1 MLTVE
6 TIRKIRLAAHG
17 KGKSIRQISKD
28 LNLSRNTVRKVLR
41 SDETRF
47 EYHRDSVYRPK
58 LGPFVD
64 VLADWLDAEQA
75 LPAKQRRTAQRLYE
89 GLQGEGY
96 RGAYDSVRRFV
107 KNWRVEHQTTP
118 TDAYIPLDF
127 EAGDAF
133 QFDWSH
139 ETIQLDGVTTAIKVA
154 HIRLSHSR
162 FFLVIAYLRE
172 SQEMV
177 FDAHNRAF
185 AFFGGTCRRGL
196 YDNMKTAVT
205 RVLRGKERDFNRRF
219 EQMCSHYLFEPVACT
234 PAAGWEKGQ
243 VENQVRTIRRRL
255 FTPQR
260 KVKSLEALND
270 ALMGEC
276 LAWAKS
282 RPHPQFK
289 DKTVWAVFEA
299 ERQALM
305 QIQRPF
311 DAYAEREVRVSSTA
325 LVSFDRNRYSVNC
338 SAVGQTVQLRSYA
351 QKIVVVHKGE
361 CVGEHLRC
369 FQRDQMI
376 FDPWHYLPVLERK
389 PGALRNGAPFKHWDL
404 PRSLQRT
411 LTTLKRFPDWDR
423 QFVDILAS
431 VPLYGLEAVASA
443 CGQALLSGS
452 TSRDIVLNLLSRS
465 TQEQDP
471 GEVET
476 PAHLILAEP
485 PVADC
490 ARYDRLR
497 KEVTHA
503 AQ

>member
-1 MLTVE
+1 ME
-6 TIRKIRLAAHG
+6 TIRKIRLAARG
-17 KGKSIRQISKD
+17 GSKSIRQIAKD
-28 LNLSRNTVRKVLR
+28 LNLSRNTVRKALR

-47 EYHRDSVYRPK
+47 EYHRDTVHRPK
-58 LGPFVD
+58 LGPYIAE
-64 VLADWLDAEQA
+64 LSSWLEAERT

-89 GLQGEGY
+89 GLQAEGY

-107 KNWRVEHQTTP
+107 KAWRQENQTTP
-118 TDAYIPLDF
+118 RDAYIPLSFDP
-127 EAGDAF
+127 GDAF

-139 ETIQLDGVTTAIKVA
+139 ETIQLAGVTTAIKVA

-162 FFLVIAYLRE
+162 FFLAVAYLRE

-185 AFFGGTCRRGL
+185 AFFGGVCRRGL

-205 RVLRGKERDFNRRF
+205 RILRGKERDFNRRF
-219 EQMCSHYLFEPVACT
+219 EQLSSHYLFEPVACT

-243 VENQVRTIRRRL
+243 VENQVRTVRRRF

-260 KVKSLEALND
+260 RVRNLQELNEAL
-270 ALMGEC
+270 AAEC

-289 DKTVWAVFEA
+289 DRTVWEVFEA
-299 ERQALM
+299 ERPSLTQV
-305 QIQRPF
+305 QRPF

-325 LVSFDRNRYSVNC
+325 LVSFDRNRYSINC
-338 SAVGQTVQLRSYA
+338 SAVGSTVQLRSYA
-351 QKIVVVHKGE
+351 ERIVVVHKGE
-361 CVGEHLRC
+361 PIADHPRC

-411 LTTLKRFPDWDR
+411 LSTLKRFPDWDR
-423 QFVDILAS
+423 QFVDILAC
-431 VPLYGLEAVASA
+431 VPLHGLEAVASA
-443 CGQALLSGS
+443 CDQALLSGS
-452 TSRDIVLNLLSRS
+452 TSRDIVINVLNRS
-465 TQEQDP
+465 TQEP
-471 GEVET
+471 ASENVET
-476 PAHLILAEP
+476 PAHLVLDEP

-490 ARYDRLR
+490 ARYDGFR
-497 KEVTHA
+497 KEVSHV